1 MSMTLVKEYAY
12 KLLDAAPDAMIIA
25 DSCGSIIHAS
35 HHAAT
40 LFGYLSV
47 ELIGEQARHDIS
59 HYIS

>member
-1 MSMTLVKEYAY
+1 MSMTLVKGYAH
-12 KLLDAAPDAMIIA
+12 KLLDAAPDATIIA
-25 DSCGSIIHAS
+25 DSCGSIICAN